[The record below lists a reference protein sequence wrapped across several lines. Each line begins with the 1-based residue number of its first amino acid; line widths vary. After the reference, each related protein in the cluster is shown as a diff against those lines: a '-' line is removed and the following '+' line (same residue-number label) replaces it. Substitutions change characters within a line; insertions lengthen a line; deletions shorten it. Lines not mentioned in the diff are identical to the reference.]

1 VAAPA
6 GGANGRSGGWRDTLI
21 EVGRDLYAQRLVTS
35 HGGNLSLRRPAGGA
49 LITATGAMLGRL
61 DASTLVAIDEAGA
74 RLEVGARAPSSNTDI
89 HVAIYAAHPEA
100 RAILHAHPAYAV
112 AQTVGSGAGEF
123 QPVNFEAR
131 LLFGHVPI
139 VDGSGADAP
148 AVIASALGSSPIVL
162 VRGHGSFARGADLWE
177 ALMYTTALE
186 EAAEIA
192 THAAPGLS
200 SEGVPIH
207 ASVLR
212 TLERDGYR
220 RWEQAIDG
228 VAPDATR
235 ADGWT
240 LKEVVAHV
248 SAWQQF
254 AIQRVQAIERG
265 EAPRRAD
272 VDAFNAAVQE
282 RARAKSW
289 EQVRTEAASAHE
301 AFLEA
306 LGAVKAETLR
316 EQDGLGAYVFAVN
329 GYGHYEEHLGDFA
342 RR

>member
-1 VAAPA
+1 VAPRA
-6 GGANGRSGGWRDTLI
+6 GGSLGGWRDALI
-21 EVGRDLYAQRLVTS
+21 EVGRDLYGQRLVTS

-49 LITATGAMLGRL
+49 LITATGAMLGHL
-61 DASTLVAIDEAGA
+61 DASTLVPIDEAGGP
-74 RLEVGARAPSSNTDI
+74 LEVGARPPSSNTDI
-89 HVAIYAAHPEA
+89 HVAIYAAHPGV

-112 AQTVGSGAGEF
+112 AHTIASGADAF
-123 QPVNFEAR
+123 QPANFEAR
-131 LLFGHVPI
+131 LLFGQVPI
-139 VDGSGADAP
+139 VDGSGDDAP
-148 AVIASALGSSPIVL
+148 AVIASALGASPIVL

-177 ALMYTTALE
+177 ALMFTSALE
-186 EAAEIA
+186 EAMEIA

-200 SEGVPIH
+200 TEGVPLH

-220 RWEQAIDG
+220 RWEQA
-228 VAPDATR
+228 VADLSPDAMR

-254 AIQRVQAIERG
+254 AIARVRAMERG
-265 EAPRRAD
+265 DAPRRTD
-272 VDAFNAAVQE
+272 VDAFNAEVQA
-282 RARAKSW
+282 RARTKAW
-289 EQVRTEAASAHE
+289 DEVRAEAASSHE

-306 LGAVKAETLR
+306 LESMKPETLR

-342 RR
+342 SR

>member
-1 VAAPA
+1 MTPV
-6 GGANGRSGGWRDTLI
+6 GGSLGGWRDTLI

-61 DASTLVAIDEAGA
+61 DASTLVPIDGGGA
-74 RLEVGARAPSSNTDI
+74 PLEVGARAPSSNTDI
-89 HVAIYAAHPEA
+89 HVTIYAAYPEVG
-100 RAILHAHPAYAV
+100 AILHAHPAYAT
-112 AQTVGSGAGEF
+112 ALSIASGADTF
-123 QPVNFEAR
+123 QAVNFEAR
-131 LLFGHVPI
+131 LLFGQVPI
-139 VDGSGADAP
+139 VDGSGSDAP
-148 AVIASALGSSPIVL
+148 SVIASALASSPIVL
-162 VRGHGSFARGADLWE
+162 VRGHGSFARGADLWQT
-177 ALMYTTALE
+177 LMYTTALE

-200 SEGVPIH
+200 SEGVPLH

-220 RWEQAIDG
+220 RWEQAIAE
-228 VAPDATR
+228 VSPDATR

-254 AIQRVQAIERG
+254 AIERVRAMERG
-265 EAPRRAD
+265 DVPRRTD
-272 VDAFNAAVQE
+272 VDSFNAQVQS
-282 RARAKSW
+282 RARAMSW
-289 EQVRTEAASAHE
+289 DDVRAEAASAHE
-301 AFLEA
+301 AFLDALASTEA
-306 LGAVKAETLR
+306 DTLR
-316 EQDGLGAYVFAVN
+316 DQDGLGAYVFAVN

-342 RR
+342 PR

>member
-1 VAAPA
+1 MTPPA
-6 GGANGRSGGWRDTLI
+6 GGGLGGWRDALI
-21 EVGRDLYAQRLVTS
+21 DVGRDLYAQRLVTS

-74 RLEVGARAPSSNTDI
+74 PLEVGARAPSSNTDI

-100 RAILHAHPAYAV
+100 RAILHAHPAHAV
-112 AQTVGSGAGEF
+112 AHTIASGADAF
-123 QPVNFEAR
+123 HPVNFEAR

-139 VDGSGADAP
+139 VDGSGEDAP
-148 AVIASALGSSPIVL
+148 AVIASALGASPMVL

-177 ALMYTTALE
+177 ALMYTSALE
-186 EAAEIA
+186 EAAEIM

-200 SEGVPIH
+200 SEGVPLH

-220 RWEQAIDG
+220 RWERAIAG
-228 VAPDATR
+228 LAPDATR

-240 LKEVVAHV
+240 LQEVVAHV

-254 AIQRVQAIERG
+254 AIERLRAIERG
-265 EAPRRAD
+265 DVPRRTD
-272 VDAFNAAVQE
+272 VDAFNAEVQA
-282 RARAKSW
+282 RARGRSW
-289 EQVRTEAASAHE
+289 DEVRAEAAAAHA

-306 LGAVKAETLR
+306 LAAAAAATLR

-329 GYGHYEEHLGDFA
+329 GFGHYEEHLGDFA
-342 RR
+342 PR

>member
-1 VAAPA
+1 
-6 GGANGRSGGWRDTLI
+6 
-21 EVGRDLYAQRLVTS
+21 
-35 HGGNLSLRRPAGGA
+35 

-61 DASTLVAIDEAGA
+61 GASTLVAIDEAGA
-74 RLEVGARAPSSNTDI
+74 PLEAGARAPSSNTEI
-89 HVAIYAAHPEA
+89 HVAIYAAHPET

-112 AQTVGSGAGEF
+112 AHTIASGADTF
-123 QPVNFEAR
+123 HPVNFEAR
-131 LLFGHVPI
+131 LLFGSVPI

-162 VRGHGSFARGADLWE
+162 VRGHGSFARGTDLWE
-177 ALMYTTALE
+177 ALMYTTAIE
-186 EAAEIA
+186 EAAEIF

-200 SEGVPIH
+200 SEGVPLH

-220 RWEQAIDG
+220 RWEQAIAE
-228 VAPDATR
+228 VSPEATR

-254 AIQRVQAIERG
+254 AIARIRTIERG
-265 EAPRRAD
+265 DAPRRVD
-272 VDAFNAAVQE
+272 VDAFNAEVQA
-282 RARAKSW
+282 RARRKSW
-289 EQVRTEAASAHE
+289 DEVRGEAVSAHE
-301 AFLEA
+301 AFLGV
-306 LGAVKAETLR
+306 LDAVGAETLR

-329 GYGHYEEHLGDFA
+329 GFGHYEEHRGDFA
-342 RR
+342 TR